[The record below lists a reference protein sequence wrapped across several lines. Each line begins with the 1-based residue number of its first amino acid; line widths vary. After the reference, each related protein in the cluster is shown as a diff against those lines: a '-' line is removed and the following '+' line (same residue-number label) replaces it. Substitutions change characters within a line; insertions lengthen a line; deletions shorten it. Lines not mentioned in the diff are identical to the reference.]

1 MIAVVKI
8 FKNLLSLLF
17 IVEFNNFLGP
27 DTYLLHYPAPREF
40 WSTESVMKINAS
52 LLRRKGGWLV
62 LNGLWPAS

>member
-40 WSTESVMKINAS
+40 WSTE
-52 LLRRKGGWLV
+52 
-62 LNGLWPAS
+62 